1 LPFLLGNRPNCIN
14 HGAKARS
21 SGFPDSGA
29 IVRYAAD
36 RETVNRRA
44 ADPNMWEGLSMGV
57 CGWHTANMLTGLII
71 GT

>member
-1 LPFLLGNRPNCIN
+1 MVSRYR
-14 HGAKARS
+14 A
-21 SGFPDSGA
+21 A